1 MCIWEELRYAAGA
14 LSNFPEMCDN
24 DACYTR
30 LHRFNRGSRMN
41 DLAQAAEHC
50 RRSAGAGEETS
61 GMAGAVLQG
70 SRHAGVWEK
79 RKISVMAVEK
89 VKEYFK
95 GTGIEVIELPES
107 SATVELAAEALH
119 TEPDQI
125 AKTLSFLVDGK
136 PVLIVMAGMARVD
149 NHKYKE
155 YFHKKAMMTPHDQVE
170 TYIGHAPGGVCP
182 FAVKEGAT
190 VYLDASLRRHEVV
203 YPAAGSGNSAVRVTL
218 SQLEQYSGYRAW
230 IDVAK

>member
-1 MCIWEELRYAAGA
+1 MTPVIHGCTDSGGAAGMQ
-14 LSNFPEMCDN
+14 N
-24 DACYTR
+24 
-30 LHRFNRGSRMN
+30 GKRM
-41 DLAQAAEHC
+41 
-50 RRSAGAGEETS
+50 
-61 GMAGAVLQG
+61 
-70 SRHAGVWEK
+70 
-79 RKISVMAVEK
+79 ISVMAVEK
-89 VKEYFK
+89 VKEYFR

-155 YFHKKAMMTPHDQVE
+155 YFHKKAMMIPHDQVE
-170 TYIGHAPGGVCP
+170 AYIGHAPGGVCP
-182 FAVKEGAT
+182 FAVKEGVT

-230 IDVAK
+230 IDVTK

>member
-1 MCIWEELRYAAGA
+1 MTPVIHGCTDSGGAAG
-14 LSNFPEMCDN
+14 MQ
-24 DACYTR
+24 TR
-30 LHRFNRGSRMN
+30 G
-41 DLAQAAEHC
+41 
-50 RRSAGAGEETS
+50 
-61 GMAGAVLQG
+61 
-70 SRHAGVWEK
+70 K
-79 RKISVMAVEK
+79 RKNSVMAVEK
-89 VKEYFK
+89 VKEYFR

-125 AKTLSFLVDGK
+125 AKTLS
-136 PVLIVMAGMARVD
+136 MARVD

-155 YFHKKAMMTPHDQVE
+155 YFHKKAMMIPHDQVE
-170 TYIGHAPGGVCP
+170 AYIGHAPGGVCP
-182 FAVKEGAT
+182 FAVKEGVA

-230 IDVAK
+230 IDVTK

>member
-1 MCIWEELRYAAGA
+1 MTPVIHGCTDSGGAAG
-14 LSNFPEMCDN
+14 MQ
-24 DACYTR
+24 TR
-30 LHRFNRGSRMN
+30 G
-41 DLAQAAEHC
+41 
-50 RRSAGAGEETS
+50 
-61 GMAGAVLQG
+61 
-70 SRHAGVWEK
+70 K
-79 RKISVMAVEK
+79 RKNSVMAVEK
-89 VKEYFK
+89 VKEYFR

-155 YFHKKAMMTPHDQVE
+155 YFHKKAMMIPHDQVE
-170 TYIGHAPGGVCP
+170 AYIGHAP
-182 FAVKEGAT
+182 
-190 VYLDASLRRHEVV
+190 V

-230 IDVAK
+230 IDVTK